1 MSTSFTTVF
10 FGPFHARVALDVTA
24 PIERASA
31 LFGPGELVRVV
42 TASAAHQITAVRAYR
57 NSNDMITHKTNNN
70 INNNRY
76 SDRQVELGKVER

>member
-24 PIERASA
+24 PIERAPA

-42 TASAAHQITAVRAYR
+42 PASAAHQITAVRALR
-57 NSNDMITHKTNNN
+57 SPITGTAV
-70 INNNRY
+70 RAQ
-76 SDRQVELGKVER
+76 RPGAKVPVAVVR

>member
-42 TASAAHQITAVRAYR
+42 PASAAHQITAVRAYR
-57 NSNDMITHKTNNN
+57 NPNDMITQIIIIIIT
-70 INNNRY
+70 I
-76 SDRQVELGKVER
+76 DTVTD

>member
-24 PIERASA
+24 PIERAPT

-42 TASAAHQITAVRAYR
+42 PSSATHQVAAVRAYR
-57 NSNDMITHKTNNN
+57 NSDEMIKIYFTTQK
-70 INNNRY
+70 
-76 SDRQVELGKVER
+76 